1 MSQIK
6 VNRPADSAESRSAAG
21 VNVVAMLIGLLV
33 VAALIVFLLMSMGR
47 GSSGPAS
54 APSAPA
60 QQQPAPA
67 QQQPAPA
74 QQAPNI
80 NVNPPAAPNINVN
93 PPQAPN
99 INVNP
104 PGGNSSGGQQAQP
117 QGGTSPR

>member
-1 MSQIK
+1 MSQIN

-67 QQQPAPA
+67 QQ
-74 QQAPNI
+74 APNI

-104 PGGNSSGGQQAQP
+104 PGGSSSGGQQAQP
-117 QGGTSPR
+117 EGGSSPR